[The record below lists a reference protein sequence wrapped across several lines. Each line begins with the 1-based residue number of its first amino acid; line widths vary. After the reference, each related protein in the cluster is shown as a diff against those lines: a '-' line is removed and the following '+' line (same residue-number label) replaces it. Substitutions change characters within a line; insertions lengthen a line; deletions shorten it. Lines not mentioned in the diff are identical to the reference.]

1 MNRDQRTPS
10 INLKGNPGP
19 YLAVVVSHLDP
30 KYMGSIEVE
39 LLKATDSGNLT
50 ARTGQTAQVKYL
62 SPFYGV
68 TPYKDLSNNEG
79 YAYTQKSYGMWMV
92 PPDVGTNVLV
102 IFAEGNAANGYW
114 IGCIQ
119 DEYMNFM
126 LPGYASTSYNAADRT
141 KKLPVGEYNKKVE
154 TAKGR
159 DPTQFIK
166 PANDDFIATLEE
178 QGLLEDGTR
187 GTTTSSARRETP
199 SMVFGISTPG
209 PYDRRPGAPKGR
221 YGTIGA
227 TSNTPFN
234 RLGGSSFVMDDGDAT
249 LLRKTPANQGPPE
262 YVNVEGG
269 ETGGDPTLPH
279 NELVRVR
286 TRTGHQILLHNTEDL
301 IYIGNARGTAW
312 IELTSNG
319 KIDIYSQDS
328 ISVHTE
334 QDLNITA
341 DRDINMHAG
350 RDFNIKSNRNTNL
363 ESIGNWQI
371 HVGGNNKITTIGN
384 IDINSG
390 GNHTETASRI
400 DMNGPVAQKA
410 VPLQTFE
417 LSGETAT
424 AKESLHKRLPQH
436 EPWPQHEN
444 LKPENFSFEK
454 TDITLP
460 EAPIEVDLTDLSL
473 VVPDTFRKST

>member
-19 YLAVVVSHLDP
+19 YLATVVSHLDP

-50 ARTGQTAQVKYL
+50 AKTGQILQVKYL

-68 TPYKDLSNNEG
+68 TPYRDVTKNEG

-102 IFAEGNAANGYW
+102 IFAEGNVANGYW

-119 DEYMNFM
+119 DEYTNFM
-126 LPGYASTSYNAADRT
+126 TPGYAATSYNSKDRT
-141 KKLPVGEYNKKVE
+141 KKLPVGEYNKKIE

-159 DPTQFIK
+159 DPTQFTK
-166 PANDDFIATLEE
+166 PANDDFVSILEQ
-178 QGLLEDGTR
+178 QGLLEDGVR
-187 GTTTSSARRETP
+187 GVTTSSARRETP

-209 PYDRRPGAPKGR
+209 PYDRRPGAPKGT
-221 YGTIGA
+221 YGSIGA
-227 TSNTPFN
+227 VSNTPFN

-249 LLRKTPANQGPPE
+249 LLRKTPASKGPPE

-279 NELVRVR
+279 NELVRLR
-286 TRTGHQILLHNTEDL
+286 TRTGHQILMHNTEDL
-301 IYIGNARGTAW
+301 IYIGNARGTTW
-312 IELTSNG
+312 IEMSSNG
-319 KIDIYSQDS
+319 KIDIYAQDS
-328 ISVHTE
+328 VSIHTE

-341 DRDINMHAG
+341 DRDINLNAG
-350 RDFNIKSNRNTNL
+350 RNFNIKAGGDGRIETV
-363 ESIGNWQI
+363 GN
-371 HVGGNNKITTIGN
+371 HN
-384 IDINSG
+384 IKAG
-390 GNHTETASRI
+390 GNHTETAARI
-400 DMNGPVAQKA
+400 DMNGP
-410 VPLQTFE
+410 
-417 LSGETAT
+417 TASSADT
-424 AKESLHKRLPQH
+424 PYRVPQH

-444 LKPENFSFEK
+444 LKPENFTPEK
-454 TDITLP
+454 TDVTKPIPP
-460 EAPIEVDLTDLSL
+460 EDVDLTDLSL
-473 VVPDTFRKST
+473 VVADTFRKST

>member
-50 ARTGQTAQVKYL
+50 ARTGQLAQVKYL

-68 TPYKDLSNNEG
+68 TPYKDTTKNQG
-79 YAYTQKSYGMWMV
+79 YAFTQKSYGMWMV
-92 PPDVGTNVLV
+92 PPDIGTNVLV

-126 LPGYASTSYNAADRT
+126 VPGYASTTYNEKDRS
-141 KKLPVGEYNKKVE
+141 KKLPVGEYNKRVE

-159 DPTQFIK
+159 DPTQYVK
-166 PANDDFIATLEE
+166 PAYDDYINILQE
-178 QGLLEDGTR
+178 QGLAEDSSR
-187 GTTTSSARRETP
+187 GTSTSSARRETP

-209 PYDRRPGAPKGR
+209 PYDRRPGSPKSE
-221 YGTIGA
+221 YGTAGA
-227 TSNTPFN
+227 ISNVPFN
-234 RLGGSSFVMDDGDAT
+234 RLGGSSFVMDDGDAS
-249 LLRKTPANQGPPE
+249 LLRKQPASEGPSE
-262 YVNVEGG
+262 YANFEAG
-269 ETGGDPTLPH
+269 ETDGDPTIPH
-279 NELVRVR
+279 NELIRLR
-286 TRTGHQILLHNTEDL
+286 TRTGHQILLHNSEDL
-301 IYIGNARGTAW
+301 IYIGNAKGTTW

-319 KIDIYSQDS
+319 KIDIYAKDS
-328 ISVHTE
+328 VSLHTE

-350 RDFNIKSNRNTNL
+350 RDFNVKANNNVNL
-363 ESIGNWQI
+363 QSVKDWQI
-371 HVGGNNKITTIGN
+371 HVGGDNKITTIGN

-390 GNHTETASRI
+390 GNHTETATRI
-400 DMNGPVAQKA
+400 DMNGPVAVKA
-410 VPLQTFE
+410 VPLKTFE
-417 LSGETAT
+417 LSGDSTT

-444 LKPENFSFEK
+444 LNPQNFVFEK
-454 TDITLP
+454 TDIKTAESP
-460 EAPIEVDLTDLSL
+460 KEVDLASL
-473 VVPDTFRKST
+473 IVPDTFRKST